1 MTLLN
6 LCCVFRIICT
16 MLLLLKA
23 ILATQ
28 LAMQGSKGALGKY
41 EMLLSNQNQGT
52 IASDHL

>member
-41 EMLLSNQNQGT
+41 EMLFSNQNQGT